1 MPDDPNT
8 VRVGNLAP
16 SDFYVEA
23 GNTGLKV
30 FGGYVVEEFEPN
42 LRGLRGAR
50 MMREMWDT
58 DPTIGAIIF
67 VISQAIR
74 KVQWHL
80 SPADQSLPSLLAQ
93 EFFEGTM
100 ADMDHTWDDFISEV
114 MSMFVWGYA
123 PFEIVLKIRQGA
135 DAKDPRYRS
144 RFDDGMIGVRKL
156 AMRSQE
162 TILRWIMDADNNDI
176 LGVVQIPWTGGIRT
190 IPAEKMLLFRTISF
204 RNNPEGRS
212 LMRNAY
218 RPYYFRKR
226 MEEIEAIGIERDLA
240 GLPVLKIPA
249 ELIAAANSGSDPKAS
264 ATLAAYKN
272 MIINI
277 RRNTQEGVVLPGD
290 TDQHGKPLFDLTLL
304 HSGGQRQFDTS
315 VIINRYTQLIATT
328 VMADFLLLG
337 HTSRGGSQALGTSKV
352 DMFYSAIEGMVQNIV
367 SVLNSQLVPLLGTL
381 NGIPS
386 KNWPQFYADKA
397 EQIDLGKLGAF
408 INALAAS
415 GMQLFPNPNLEEYL
429 YQVAGLP
436 EPDDETQQMQSQ
448 TNALEHA
455 GKINALT
462 QALQPAAPLEE
473 VTPAPKGGNL
483 DAGAQQP
490 PGQAGGGKQPPQKM
504 GGGGGNPQAPQ
515 GQFGPPRGKGPPK
528 APGPRVHLISSGFG
542 GGGMN
547 KRRFP
552 SLFEYRRAA

>member
-1 MPDDPNT
+1 MPDDPNS
-8 VRVGNLAP
+8 VRVGNLTP
-16 SDFYVEA
+16 GDFYVEA

-42 LRGLRGAR
+42 LRGMRG
-50 MMREMWDT
+50 MKMLREMWDT
-58 DPTIGAIIF
+58 DPTVGAIVF

-74 KVQWHL
+74 KIQWHL
-80 SPADQSLPSLLAQ
+80 APPDQSVPSLLAQ
-93 EFFEGTM
+93 EFYESTM

-114 MSMFVWGYA
+114 MSMFVFGYA
-123 PFEIVLKIRQGA
+123 PFEIVLKIRNGA

-144 RFDDGMIGVRKL
+144 QFDDGMIGIRKL
-156 AMRSQE
+156 GMRSQE

-190 IPAEKMLLFRTISF
+190 IPAEKMLLFRTMSF

-226 MEEIEAIGIERDLA
+226 MEEIEAIGVERDLA

-249 ELIAAANSGSDPKAS
+249 ELIAAANSGNDAKAS

-277 RRNTQEGVVLPGD
+277 RRNTQEGVVLPSD
-290 TDQHGKPLFDLTLL
+290 MDAHGHPLFELSLL
-304 HSGGQRQFDTS
+304 HSGGARQHDTN
-315 VIINRYTQLIATT
+315 VISNRYTQLIATT

-352 DMFYSAIEGMVQNIV
+352 DMFYSAIEGMVQNITAT
-367 SVLNSQLVPLLGTL
+367 LNSQLVPLLGTL

-386 KNWPQFYADKA
+386 KYWPQFYADKA

-436 EPDDETQQMQSQ
+436 EPDDETQQMQTQ

-455 GKINALT
+455 GKINALA

-483 DAGAQQP
+483 NASAQQP
-490 PGQAGGGKQPPQKM
+490 PGQAGGGGQKPPAQM
-504 GGGGGNPQAPQ
+504 GGGGGAPNVPQ
-515 GQFGPPRGKGPPK
+515 GQFGPPRQKGPPK
-528 APGPRVHLISSGFG
+528 AQGLRVHLLSSGFG
-542 GGGMN
+542 GKGGIG
-547 KRRFP
+547 K

>member
-1 MPDDPNT
+1 MPDDLSNSA
-8 VRVGNLAP
+8 RVGNLAP

-30 FGGYVVEEFEPN
+30 FGGYVIEEFEPN

-93 EFFEGTM
+93 EFFESTM
-100 ADMDHTWDDFISEV
+100 ADMDHTWDDFMSEV
-114 MSMFVWGYA
+114 MSMFIWGYA
-123 PFEIVLKIRQGA
+123 PFEIVLKIRNGA

-144 RFDDGMIGVRKL
+144 RFNDGMIGIRKL

-249 ELIAAANSGSDPKAS
+249 ELIAAANSGSDPKAA

-277 RRNTQEGVVLPGD
+277 RRNTQEGVVIPGD
-290 TDQHGKPLFDLTLL
+290 CDAHGKPLFDLTLL

-315 VIINRYTQLIATT
+315 TIINRYTQLIATT

-367 SVLNSQLVPLLGTL
+367 STLNSQLIPLLGTL

-386 KNWPQFYADKA
+386 KNWPQFYSDKA
-397 EQIDLGKLGAF
+397 EQVDLGKLGAF

-436 EPDDETQQMQSQ
+436 EPDDETQQMQTQ
-448 TNALEHA
+448 TNTLEHA
-455 GKINALT
+455 GKVNALM
-462 QALQPAAPLEE
+462 QALTPAAPLTE

-483 DAGAQQP
+483 EAGEQTP
-490 PGQAGGGKQPPQKM
+490 PGQAGGGQQPPQQM

-515 GQFGPPRGKGPPK
+515 GQFGPARGKGPPK
-528 APGPRVHLISSGFG
+528 APGPRVHLLSQGFG
-542 GGGMN
+542 GKGGFG
-547 KRRFP
+547 KR
-552 SLFEYRRAA
+552 LFDYRRAA